1 MKNIHFIAA
10 NHEEAQAALAEL
22 IKRYGQAPFDKAEVI
37 IPLGGDGTLLDTLH
51 NKASYELP
59 VYGMNKGSVGFLMNS
74 YNPDDL
80 IKRLEAAETIDIRP
94 LRMRAITCEGE
105 TIERVAFNEVALFRS
120 SRQAAKIA
128 IYVDD
133 ELRMEELVADGVM
146 LASPAGSTAYNFS
159 AHGPIMPLTAN
170 LLALTPISPFRPR
183 RWRGALLPQHHEIRL
198 EVHDPINR
206 PVSANADSIEVKNI
220 KEITIWQSRSIERRL
235 MFDPDQNLDER
246 ILNEQ
251 FMV

>member
-1 MKNIHFIAA
+1 MKHIHFIAA
-10 NHEEAQAALAEL
+10 DHDEAQAALAEL
-22 IKRYGQAPFDKAEVI
+22 IDRYGQAPFDQAKVI

-51 NKASYELP
+51 NKASYDLP
-59 VYGMNKGSVGFLMNS
+59 VYGMNKGSVGFLMNA
-74 YNPDDL
+74 YNPDNL
-80 IKRLEAAETIDIRP
+80 IERLEAAETIDIHP
-94 LRMRAITCEGE
+94 LRMRAMTC
-105 TIERVAFNEVALFRS
+105 VAFNEVALFRS

-128 IYVDD
+128 IYVDGK
-133 ELRMEELVADGVM
+133 LRMEELVADGVM

-198 EVHDPINR
+198 EVHDPVNR

>member
-1 MKNIHFIAA
+1 
-10 NHEEAQAALAEL
+10 
-22 IKRYGQAPFDKAEVI
+22 
-37 IPLGGDGTLLDTLH
+37 
-51 NKASYELP
+51 
-59 VYGMNKGSVGFLMNS
+59 
-74 YNPDDL
+74 
-80 IKRLEAAETIDIRP
+80 
-94 LRMRAITCEGE
+94 
-105 TIERVAFNEVALFRS
+105 
-120 SRQAAKIA
+120 
-128 IYVDD
+128 
-133 ELRMEELVADGVM
+133 MEELVADGVM

-220 KEITIWQSRSIERRL
+220 QEITIWQSRSIERRL